1 MADTF
6 AQAFAAVADPKLLL
20 VVAASA
26 VYGTLFGSIPGMSA
40 TMAVALIVPLTYFL
54 SPLAALAAV
63 VTLEAC
69 AISAGDIPSAL
80 VRIPGTPASAAYA
93 DDLYALT
100 RRGEYYRAVGTSVMF
115 SVVGGLFGV
124 AALIF
129 FAQPFSRIATMFTV
143 AEYFWFYVIGLGC
156 AVVVSRGSALKGAFA
171 LLLGLLFSTIGLSAV
186 HTEARFTFGHPE
198 LYQGINFIPAM
209 IGLFG
214 LSEVLR
220 AVSGT
225 RLDERPIPARVSDAG
240 RSVSLFAK
248 HVTGSFRDV
257 FAGSLD
263 MLWKRPMR
271 VLQCNVI
278 GTLIGILPGAGA
290 DIAAW
295 VAFGYS
301 KRRSSN
307 PEEYGRGSLEGVA
320 DAGAAN
326 NAALAGAWI
335 PALVFGIPG
344 DSITAIVLGI
354 MMMKNLNPGPEI
366 FEQQAVLVHSLYLV
380 FILANLA
387 LIPAGW
393 LAIRAGG
400 QLVRVPR
407 HTLMPIIVLFC
418 VIGAYA
424 INGSYFDVALML
436 AMGVI
441 GFVLERSQIPVGPVV
456 LGIILG
462 GPLEERFI
470 QAITG
475 SRGSPLVFVSRPI
488 AALLAVAAAFVW
500 LMPAVS
506 AIRARRR
513 LVSSSDAKVSGQT
526 QVRGLR

>member
-1 MADTF
+1 
-6 AQAFAAVADPKLLL
+6 
-20 VVAASA
+20 
-26 VYGTLFGSIPGMSA
+26 
-40 TMAVALIVPLTYFL
+40 VPLTYFL
-54 SPLAALAAV
+54 PPLAALAAV
-63 VTLEAC
+63 ITLEAC

-93 DDLYALT
+93 DDLYALA
-100 RRGEYYRAVGTSVMF
+100 RRGDYHRALGTCVMF
-115 SVVGGLFGV
+115 SAVGGLFGV
-124 AALIF
+124 AVLIF
-129 FAQPFSRIATMFTV
+129 FAQPFARVATMFTV

-171 LLLGLLFSTIGLSAV
+171 LLLGLLLSTVGLSAV
-186 HTEARFTFGHPE
+186 HTEARFTFGRPE

-220 AVSGT
+220 TVSKLGGKEQLFPAT
-225 RLDERPIPARVSDAG
+225 VVDPARST
-240 RSVSLFAK
+240 SFFAR
-248 HVTGSFRDV
+248 HVTGSFRDI
-257 FAGSLD
+257 FGGSLEI
-263 MLWKRPMR
+263 LWRRPMR
-271 VLQCNVI
+271 VMQCNAI

-295 VAFGYS
+295 VSFGYS
-301 KRRSSN
+301 KRRSDT

-354 MMMKNLNPGPEI
+354 MMMKNLTPGPEI
-366 FEQQAVLVHSLYLV
+366 FEKQAVLVHSLYFV

-400 QLVRVPR
+400 QLVRVPK
-407 HTLMPIIVLFC
+407 HTLIPIIVMFC
-418 VIGAYA
+418 VIGSYA
-424 INGSYFDVALML
+424 INGSYFDVGLML
-436 AMGVI
+436 VMGVV
-441 GFVLERSQIPVGPVV
+441 GFALERADVPVGPVV

-470 QAITG
+470 QALTA
-475 SRGSPLVFVSRPI
+475 SRGSLSVFVSRPI
-488 AALLAVAAAFVW
+488 AAGLAVMALIVW
-500 LMPAVS
+500 LLPVVTAVRARKRAVS
-506 AIRARRR
+506 SEPS
-513 LVSSSDAKVSGQT
+513 L
-526 QVRGLR
+526 

>member
-1 MADTF
+1 MTDIL
-6 AQAFAAVADPKLLL
+6 AQSLAAVADPSVLL
-20 VVAASA
+20 VVLGAA
-26 VYGTLFGSIPGMSA
+26 VYGTLFGSIPGLSA
-40 TMAVALIVPLTYFL
+40 TMAVALVVPLTYFL

-63 VTLEAC
+63 ITLEAC

-80 VRIPGTPASAAYA
+80 MRIPGTPASAAYA
-93 DDLYALT
+93 NDLYALAQ
-100 RRGEYYRAVGTSVMF
+100 RGQYHRALGTCVMF
-115 SVVGGLFGV
+115 SAIGGLFG
-124 AALIF
+124 AAVLIF
-129 FAQPFSRIATMFTV
+129 LAQPFARLATVSTV

-156 AVVVSRGSALKGAFA
+156 AVVVTRGSALKGAFS
-171 LLLGLLFSTIGLSAV
+171 LLLGLLFSTVGLSAV

-220 AVSGT
+220 AVSRPGGPSPRIATAAT
-225 RLDERPIPARVSDAG
+225 RVAEGPSRM
-240 RSVSLFAK
+240 RSLA
-248 HVTGSFRDV
+248 HQHLIGSWREV
-257 FAGSLD
+257 FGGSLD
-263 MLWKRPMR
+263 LLWRRPMR
-271 VLQCNVI
+271 TLQCNAI

-295 VAFGYS
+295 VTFGYS
-301 KRRSSN
+301 KRRSKT
-307 PEEYGRGSLEGVA
+307 PEEYGRGSLEGIA

-354 MMMKNLNPGPEI
+354 MMMKNLSPGPEI
-366 FEQQAVLVHSLYLV
+366 FERQAVLVHSLYIIFV
-380 FILANLA
+380 LANLA

-407 HTLMPIIVLFC
+407 HTLIPIVVMFC

-424 INGSYFDVALML
+424 INGSYFDVGLML
-436 AMGVI
+436 MMGVV
-441 GFVLERSQIPVGPVV
+441 GFLLERGQFPVGPVV
-456 LGIILG
+456 LGIVLG

-470 QAITG
+470 QAMTA
-475 SRGSPLVFVSRPI
+475 SRGSPSVFVSRPV
-488 AALLAVAAAFVW
+488 AAVLALAAVAVW
-500 LMPAVS
+500 LLPV
-506 AIRARRR
+506 IT
-513 LVSSSDAKVSGQT
+513 AKRTGAAP
-526 QVRGLR
+526 RPLEEAPR

>member
-1 MADTF
+1 MSGTL
-6 AQAFAAVADPKLLL
+6 AQALAEILDPTLLL
-20 VVAASA
+20 VIAAA
-26 VYGTLFGSIPGMSA
+26 AIYGTMFGSIPGLSA

-54 SPLAALAAV
+54 SPVAALAAV
-63 VTLEAC
+63 ITLEAC

-100 RRGEYYRAVGTSVMF
+100 QRGQYERAVGTAVMF

-124 AALIF
+124 AVLMF
-129 FAQPFSRIATMFTV
+129 FAQPFARVATLFTV

-171 LLLGLLFSTIGLSAV
+171 LLLGLLFSTVGLSPV
-186 HTEARFTFGHPE
+186 HTQARFTLGRPE

-214 LSEVLR
+214 LSEILR
-220 AVSGT
+220 SVARAGRNEQPIISAANPARSTFFTRHVSG
-225 RLDERPIPARVSDAG
+225 
-240 RSVSLFAK
+240 SL
-248 HVTGSFRDV
+248 RDV
-257 FAGSLD
+257 FGSSLEI
-263 MLWKRPMR
+263 LWRRPAR
-271 VLQCNVI
+271 ILQSSAI

-295 VAFGYS
+295 VSFGYS
-301 KRRSSN
+301 KRTS
-307 PEEYGRGSLEGVA
+307 PDPDQYGRGSLEGVA

-344 DSITAIVLGI
+344 DSITAIVLGL
-354 MMMKNLNPGPEI
+354 MMMKNVTPGPEI
-366 FEQQAVLVHSLYLV
+366 FEKQAVLVHSLYLV
-380 FILANLA
+380 FIVANLV

-407 HTLMPIIVLFC
+407 HTLIPIIVMFC

-424 INGSYFDVALML
+424 IGGSYFDVGVML
-436 AMGVI
+436 GMGVL
-441 GFVLERSQIPVGPVV
+441 GFALERAQIPVGPVV

-462 GPLEERFI
+462 GPLEERLV
-470 QAITG
+470 QAITA
-475 SRGSPLVFVSRPI
+475 SRGSLTVFVSRPI
-488 AALLAVAAAFVW
+488 AAFLAIVALIVW
-500 LMPAVS
+500 ILPAVT
-506 AIRARRR
+506 A
-513 LVSSSDAKVSGQT
+513 
-526 QVRGLR
+526 LRTRHEVTKD

>member
-1 MADTF
+1 MSATL
-6 AQAFAAVADPKLLL
+6 AQALTAVLDPTLLL
-20 VVAASA
+20 VVVAAA
-26 VYGTLFGSIPGMSA
+26 AYGTMFGSIPGLSA
-40 TMAVALIVPLTYFL
+40 TMAVALVIPLTYFL

-63 VTLEAC
+63 ITLEAC

-93 DDLYALT
+93 DDLYLLARQGQYEQAL
-100 RRGEYYRAVGTSVMF
+100 GTAVMF

-124 AALIF
+124 AVLMF
-129 FAQPFSRIATMFTV
+129 FAQPFARIATLFTV

-171 LLLGLLFSTIGLSAV
+171 LLLGLIFSTVGLSPV
-186 HTEARFTFGHPE
+186 HTQARFTFGRPE

-220 AVSGT
+220 TVSTLGAK
-225 RLDERPIPARVSDAG
+225 EHMVVAAPIEHG
-240 RSVSLFAK
+240 RSASFFARHVS
-248 HVTGSFRDV
+248 GSFRDV
-257 FAGSLD
+257 FGGSLD
-263 MLWKRPMR
+263 ILWRRPVR
-271 VLQCNVI
+271 ILQSSAI

-295 VAFGYS
+295 VSFGYS
-301 KRRSSN
+301 KRMSKN
-307 PEEYGRGSLEGVA
+307 PEQYGRGSLEGVA

-354 MMMKNLNPGPEI
+354 MMMKNLTPGPEI
-366 FEQQAVLVHSLYLV
+366 FEKQAVLVHSLYFV
-380 FILANLA
+380 FILANLV

-407 HTLMPIIVLFC
+407 HTLIPIIVMFC

-424 INGSYFDVALML
+424 IGGSYFDVGLML
-436 AMGVI
+436 AMGLI
-441 GFVLERSQIPVGPVV
+441 GFVLERAQIPVGPVI

-462 GPLEERFI
+462 GPLEERFV
-470 QAITG
+470 QAMTA
-475 SRGSPLVFVSRPI
+475 SRGSLAVFVSRPI
-488 AALLAVAAAFVW
+488 AAFLGLVALVVW
-500 LMPAVS
+500 VLPVVTA
-506 AIRARRR
+506 
-513 LVSSSDAKVSGQT
+513 L
-526 QVRGLR
+526 RGRKPVIS

>member
-1 MADTF
+1 MDQTLT
-6 AQAFAAVADPKLLL
+6 QALAAVLDPTLLL
-20 VVAASA
+20 VVAAAA
-26 VYGTLFGSIPGMSA
+26 VYGTIFGSIPGLSA

-63 VTLEAC
+63 ITLEAC

-93 DDLYALT
+93 DDLYLLA
-100 RRGEYYRAVGTSVMF
+100 RQGHYERAVGTAVMF

-124 AALIF
+124 AVLMF
-129 FAQPFSRIATMFTV
+129 FAQPLARIATLFTV

-156 AVVVSRGSALKGAFA
+156 AVVVSRGSALKGAFG
-171 LLLGLLFSTIGLSAV
+171 LLLGLLFSTVGLSPV
-186 HTEARFTFGHPE
+186 HTEARFTFGRPE

-220 AVSGT
+220 TVSRVGAEGPLIVAAPVASGRPSSFFT
-225 RLDERPIPARVSDAG
+225 RQVIDSF
-240 RSVSLFAK
+240 RSVFGSSLEI
-248 HVTGSFRDV
+248 
-257 FAGSLD
+257 
-263 MLWKRPMR
+263 LWRRPVR
-271 VLQCNVI
+271 ILQSSAI

-295 VAFGYS
+295 VSFGYS
-301 KRRSSN
+301 KRTSKN
-307 PEEYGRGSLEGVA
+307 PEDYGRGSLEGIA

-354 MMMKNLNPGPEI
+354 MMMKNLTPGPEI
-366 FEQQAVLVHSLYLV
+366 FERQAVLVHALYFV

-400 QLVRVPR
+400 QLIRVPR
-407 HTLMPIIVLFC
+407 HTLIPIIVLFC

-424 INGSYFDVALML
+424 IGGSYFDVALML
-436 AMGVI
+436 AMGLI
-441 GFVLERSQIPVGPVV
+441 GFALERVGIPVGPVV

-462 GPLEERFI
+462 GPLEERFV
-470 QAITG
+470 QAITA
-475 SRGSPLVFVSRPI
+475 SRGSLSVFVSRPL
-488 AALLAVAAAFVW
+488 AAGLGVVALIVW
-500 LMPAVS
+500 LLPVVTLLRGKKPVVVS
-506 AIRARRR
+506 
-513 LVSSSDAKVSGQT
+513 
-526 QVRGLR
+526 

>member
-1 MADTF
+1 MTDTL
-6 AQAFAAVADPKLLL
+6 AQALAAVADPTLLL
-20 VVAASA
+20 VVAVSA
-26 VYGTLFGSIPGMSA
+26 IYGTMFGSIPGLSA
-40 TMAVALIVPLTYFL
+40 TMAVALVVPLTYFL

-93 DDLYALT
+93 DDLYLLAQ
-100 RRGEYYRAVGTSVMF
+100 RGQYLPATGVCVMF
-115 SVVGGLFGV
+115 SVIGGLFGV
-124 AALIF
+124 AVLIL
-129 FAQPFSRIATMFTV
+129 FARPFARMATMFTV

-171 LLLGLLFSTIGLSAV
+171 LLLGLLMSTVGLSAV
-186 HTEARFTFGHPE
+186 HTEARFTFGRPE
-198 LYQGINFIPAM
+198 LYQGINFIPAL

-220 AVSGT
+220 AVSMTG
-225 RLDERPIPARVSDAG
+225 RGEQFVAAAG
-240 RSVSLFAK
+240 RGAGAARSFWATHVVGSL
-248 HVTGSFRDV
+248 RDV
-257 FAGSLD
+257 FGRSLEI
-263 MLWKRPMR
+263 LRRRPVR
-271 VLQCNVI
+271 IVQSSAI
-278 GTLIGILPGAGA
+278 GTLIGVLPGAGA

-295 VAFGYS
+295 VSFGYS
-301 KRRSSN
+301 KRRSKN
-307 PEEYGRGSLEGVA
+307 PEEYGRGSLEGIA

-354 MMMKNLNPGPEI
+354 MMMKNLTPGPEI
-366 FEQQAVLVHSLYLV
+366 FENQAVLVNSLFLV
-380 FILANLA
+380 FVLANLA

-407 HTLMPIIVLFC
+407 HTLIPIIVMFC
-418 VIGAYA
+418 VIGAFA

-436 AMGVI
+436 VMGLV
-441 GFVLERSQIPVGPVV
+441 GFALERREVPVGPVV

-470 QAITG
+470 QALTA
-475 SRGSPLVFVSRPI
+475 SRGSLAVFVSRPI
-488 AALLAVAAAFVW
+488 AAVLALVALTVW
-500 LMPAVS
+500 MLPVVTAMRTSRRAKAVE
-506 AIRARRR
+506 
-513 LVSSSDAKVSGQT
+513 
-526 QVRGLR
+526 

>member
-1 MADTF
+1 VLT
-6 AQAFAAVADPKLLL
+6 QALAAVLDPTLLL

-26 VYGTLFGSIPGMSA
+26 VYGTIFGSIPGLSA

-54 SPLAALAAV
+54 SPLAALAAI

-93 DDLYALT
+93 DDLYLLA
-100 RRGEYYRAVGTSVMF
+100 RQGQYERAVGTAVMF

-124 AALIF
+124 AVLMF
-129 FAQPFSRIATMFTV
+129 FAQPLARIATLFTV
-143 AEYFWFYVIGLGC
+143 TEYFWFYVIGLGC

-171 LLLGLLFSTIGLSAV
+171 LLLGLLFSTVGLSPV
-186 HTEARFTFGHPE
+186 HTEARFTFGRPE

-220 AVSGT
+220 TVSKIGAEAPLIVAT
-225 RLDERPIPARVSDAG
+225 PMTSG
-240 RSVSLFAK
+240 RSSSLFARQ
-248 HVTGSFRDV
+248 VIESFRSV
-257 FAGSLD
+257 FGRSLAI
-263 MLWKRPMR
+263 LWRRPVR
-271 VLQCNVI
+271 ILQSSTI

-295 VAFGYS
+295 VSFGYS
-301 KRRSSN
+301 KRTSKN
-307 PEEYGRGSLEGVA
+307 AEEYGRGSLEGIA

-354 MMMKNLNPGPEI
+354 MMMKNLTPGPEI
-366 FEQQAVLVHSLYLV
+366 FERQAVLVHALYFV

-400 QLVRVPR
+400 QLIRVPPR
-407 HTLMPIIVLFC
+407 TLIPIIVLFC

-424 INGSYFDVALML
+424 IGGSYFDVALML
-436 AMGVI
+436 AMGLL
-441 GFVLERSQIPVGPVV
+441 GFALERASIPVGPVV

-462 GPLEERFI
+462 GPLEERFV
-470 QAITG
+470 QAITA
-475 SRGSPLVFVSRPI
+475 SRGSLTVFVSRPL
-488 AALLAVAAAFVW
+488 AACLGVVALIVW
-500 LMPAVS
+500 LLPVVTS
-506 AIRARRR
+506 LRRKK
-513 LVSSSDAKVSGQT
+513 LVVFW
-526 QVRGLR
+526 